1 LRTITIDLEVIAA
14 NYKLLKKL
22 TGGQVL
28 AIVKADAFG
37 HGMIEVSKKLESIGV
52 DILGTADIEEAMEL
66 RQAGIKSPIMAWLH
80 GKNTQFEEAIS
91 NDIELGAAAL
101 ATLEKIAAAAKKV
114 GKVTKVHLKVDTG
127 LGRNGA
133 DLASWPALIE
143 KAVELSGSGAI
154 DLVGVFSHLSGTSEK
169 DDLEQLRVF
178 EEAIEKAAKLGAR
191 FKIRHIAASLAAL
204 RYPSTRLDMVR
215 VGAAMYGIDPS
226 IEVIARDYGLL
237 PAMRVS
243 SEVVHVKKVP
253 AGHGVSYG
261 YLHRTKAESTLALVP
276 FGYTEGFP
284 RVATG
289 QAEVSLNG
297 KKYPVL
303 ARVAM
308 DQFILDLGTDS
319 AEVGDEVVI
328 IGDIT
333 KGEPSAED
341 LARAAGTINYEIVTK
356 MGGRAKRV
364 FR

>member
-1 LRTITIDLEVIAA
+1 MRTITIDLEVIAA
-14 NYKLLKKL
+14 NYKTLKKL

-52 DILGTADIEEAMEL
+52 DILGTADIDEALAIRE
-66 RQAGIKSPIMAWLH
+66 AGVNSPIMAWLH
-80 GKNTQFEEAIS
+80 SKNTQFEDAI
-91 NDIELGAAAL
+91 NHDIQLGASAI
-101 ATLEKIAAAAKKV
+101 ATLEKIATAAKKI
-114 GKVTKVHLKVDTG
+114 GKVAKVHLKVDTG

-133 DLASWPALIE
+133 ALASWPALIK
-143 KAVELSGSGAI
+143 KAVELTKGGSI

-178 EEAIEKAAKLGAR
+178 EEAIETASRLGAS

-204 RYPSTRLDMVR
+204 RYPSTRLDMIR
-215 VGAAMYGIDPS
+215 VGAALYGIDPS
-226 IEVIARDYGLL
+226 PEAVARDYDLL

-243 SEVVHVKKVP
+243 SEVVHIKKVP

-261 YLHRTKAESTLALVP
+261 YLHRTTAESTLALVP

-289 QAEVSLNG
+289 KAEVFLNG

-303 ARVAM
+303 GRVAM
-308 DQFILDLGTDS
+308 DQFILDLGSDS

-328 IGDIT
+328 IGDST

>member
-1 LRTITIDLEVIAA
+1 MRTITIDLEVIAN
-14 NYKLLKKL
+14 NYKTLKKL

-52 DILGTADIEEAMEL
+52 DILGTADIDEAMEL
-66 RQAGIKSPIMAWLH
+66 RHAGIKSPIMAWLH
-80 GKNTQFEEAIS
+80 GKNTQFEEVIS
-91 NDIELGAAAL
+91 NDIELGASAI

-114 GKVTKVHLKVDTG
+114 GKVAKVHLKVDTG
-127 LGRNGA
+127 LGRNGS

-143 KAVELSGSGAI
+143 KAVELSTSGAI
-154 DLVGVFSHLSGTSEK
+154 ELVGVFSHLSGTSEK

-178 EEAIEKAAKLGAR
+178 EEAIETAAKLGAT

-226 IEVIARDYGLL
+226 AEVIARDYGLL

-328 IGDIT
+328 IGDST
-333 KGEPSAED
+333 KGEPTAED

>member
-1 LRTITIDLEVIAA
+1 LRTITIDLEVIAN
-14 NYKLLKKL
+14 NYKTIKKL
-22 TGGQVL
+22 TSGQVL

-52 DILGTADIEEAMEL
+52 DILGTADIDEAMEL
-66 RQAGIKSPIMAWLH
+66 RHAGLKSPIMAWLH
-80 GKNTQFEEAIS
+80 GKNTQFEEAIG
-91 NDIELGAAAL
+91 NDIELGASAL

-114 GKVTKVHLKVDTG
+114 GKVAKVHLKVDTG
-127 LGRNGA
+127 LGRNGS
-133 DLASWPALIE
+133 DLASWPELIE
-143 KAVELSGSGAI
+143 KAVELSASGAI
-154 DLVGVFSHLSGTSEK
+154 ELVGVFSHLSGTSEK

-178 EEAIEKAAKLGAR
+178 EEAIETAAKLGAT

-204 RYPSTRLDMVR
+204 KYPSTRLDMVR

-226 IEVIARDYGLL
+226 TEVIAREYGLL

-243 SEVVHVKKVP
+243 SEVVHVKKAP

-328 IGDIT
+328 IGDST

-364 FR
+364 FL

>member
-1 LRTITIDLEVIAA
+1 LRTITIDLEVIAN
-14 NYKLLKKL
+14 NYKTIKKL

-52 DILGTADIEEAMEL
+52 DILGTADIDEAMEL
-66 RQAGIKSPIMAWLH
+66 RHAGIKSPIMAWLH

-91 NDIELGAAAL
+91 NDIELGASAL
-101 ATLEKIAAAAKKV
+101 ATLEKIGAAANKV
-114 GKVTKVHLKVDTG
+114 GKVAKVHLKVDTG
-127 LGRNGA
+127 LGRNGS

-143 KAVELSGSGAI
+143 KAVELSTSGAI
-154 DLVGVFSHLSGTSEK
+154 ELVGVFSHLSGTSEN

-178 EEAIEKAAKLGAR
+178 EEAIETAAKLGAK

-204 RYPSTRLDMVR
+204 RHPSTRLDMVR

-226 IEVIARDYGLL
+226 PEVIARDFGLL

-243 SEVVHVKKVP
+243 SELVHVKKVP
-253 AGHGVSYG
+253 AGHGISYG

-289 QAEVSLNG
+289 KAEVSLNG

-328 IGDIT
+328 IGDST
-333 KGEPSAED
+333 RGEPSAED

>member
-1 LRTITIDLEVIAA
+1 LRTITIDLEVIAN
-14 NYKLLKKL
+14 NYKTLKKL

-52 DILGTADIEEAMEL
+52 DILGTADIDEAMEL
-66 RQAGIKSPIMAWLH
+66 RHAGIKSPIMAWLH

-91 NDIELGAAAL
+91 NDIELGASAI
-101 ATLEKIAAAAKKV
+101 ATLEKIGTAAKKV
-114 GKVTKVHLKVDTG
+114 AKVAKVHLKVDTG

-133 DLASWPALIE
+133 DLE
-143 KAVELSGSGAI
+143 RAVELSGSGAI
-154 DLVGVFSHLSGTSEK
+154 ELVGVFSHLSGTSEK

-178 EEAIEKAAKLGAR
+178 EEAIKTAAKLGAT

-226 IEVIARDYGLL
+226 PEVIARDYGLL

-308 DQFILDLGTDS
+308 DQFILDLGSDS

-328 IGDIT
+328 IGDST

>member
-1 LRTITIDLEVIAA
+1 
-14 NYKLLKKL
+14 
-22 TGGQVL
+22 
-28 AIVKADAFG
+28 
-37 HGMIEVSKKLESIGV
+37 
-52 DILGTADIEEAMEL
+52 
-66 RQAGIKSPIMAWLH
+66 MAWLH
-80 GKNTQFEEAIS
+80 GKNTQFEKAIG
-91 NDIELGAAAL
+91 NDIELGASAL

-114 GKVTKVHLKVDTG
+114 GKVAKVHLKVDTG
-127 LGRNGA
+127 LGRNGS
-133 DLASWPALIE
+133 DLASWPELIE
-143 KAVELSGSGAI
+143 KAVELSASGAI
-154 DLVGVFSHLSGTSEK
+154 ELVGVFSHLSGTSEK

-178 EEAIEKAAKLGAR
+178 EEAIETAAKLGAT

-204 RYPSTRLDMVR
+204 KYPSTRLDMVR

-226 IEVIARDYGLL
+226 LEVIARDFGLL

-243 SEVVHVKKVP
+243 SEVVHVKKAP

-328 IGDIT
+328 IGDST

-364 FR
+364 FL

>member
-1 LRTITIDLEVIAA
+1 MRTITIDLEVIAA
-14 NYKLLKKL
+14 NYKTLKNL

-37 HGMIEVSKKLESIGV
+37 HGMIEVSNKLESIGV
-52 DILGTADIEEAMEL
+52 DMLGTADIDEAMEL
-66 RQAGIKSPIMAWLH
+66 RKVGIKSPIMAWLH
-80 GKNTQFEEAIS
+80 SKNTQFGEAVS
-91 NDIELGAAAL
+91 QDIDLGAASV
-101 ATLEKIAAAAKKV
+101 ATLEKVAVAATKV
-114 GKVTKVHLKVDTG
+114 GKTAKVHLKVDTG

-133 DLASWPALIE
+133 DLASWPALIQ
-143 KAVELSGSGAI
+143 KAVQISSNGAVE
-154 DLVGVFSHLSGTSEK
+154 LVGVFSHLSGTSEK

-178 EEAIEKAAKLGAR
+178 EEAIETATKLGAS

-204 RYPSTRLDMVR
+204 RYPSTRLDMIR
-215 VGAAMYGIDPS
+215 VGAALYGIDPND
-226 IEVIARDYGLL
+226 EVIARDYGLL
-237 PAMRVS
+237 PAMRVN

-261 YLHRTKAESTLALVP
+261 YLHKTKTESTLALVP

-328 IGDIT
+328 IGDST

>member
-1 LRTITIDLEVIAA
+1 MRTITIDLEVIAS
-14 NYKLLKKL
+14 NYKTLKKL

-52 DILGTADIEEAMEL
+52 DILGTADIEEAMDL
-66 RQAGIKSPIMAWLH
+66 RKAGIKSPIMAWLH
-80 GKNTQFEEAIS
+80 GKNTKFEEAIS
-91 NDIELGAAAL
+91 SDIQLGASAL
-101 ATLEKIAAAAKKV
+101 ATLENIAIAAKKLGQV
-114 GKVTKVHLKVDTG
+114 SKVHLKVDTG

-133 DLASWPALIE
+133 DLASWPELIK
-143 KAVELSGSGAI
+143 KAVELSASGAI
-154 DLVGVFSHLSGTSEK
+154 ELVGVFSHLSGTSEK

-178 EEAIEKAAKLGAR
+178 EEAIETATKLGAT
-191 FKIRHIAASLAAL
+191 FKIRHIAASLSAL

-226 IEVIARDYGLL
+226 TEVIARDYGLL
-237 PAMRVS
+237 PAMRVT

-261 YLHRTKAESTLALVP
+261 YLHTTKAESTLALVP

-284 RVATG
+284 RIATG
-289 QAEVSLNG
+289 KAEVALNG

-308 DQFILDLGTDS
+308 DQFILDLGSGS

-328 IGDIT
+328 IGDSS

-341 LARAAGTINYEIVTK
+341 LALAAGTINYEIVTK

>member
-1 LRTITIDLEVIAA
+1 
-14 NYKLLKKL
+14 
-22 TGGQVL
+22 
-28 AIVKADAFG
+28 
-37 HGMIEVSKKLESIGV
+37 
-52 DILGTADIEEAMEL
+52 
-66 RQAGIKSPIMAWLH
+66 
-80 GKNTQFEEAIS
+80 
-91 NDIELGAAAL
+91 
-101 ATLEKIAAAAKKV
+101 LEKIAAAAKKV
-114 GKVTKVHLKVDTG
+114 GKVAKVHLKVDTG
-127 LGRNGA
+127 LGRNGS

-143 KAVELSGSGAI
+143 KAVELSASGAI
-154 DLVGVFSHLSGTSEK
+154 ELVGVFSHLSGTSEK

-178 EEAIEKAAKLGAR
+178 EEAIKTATKLGAT

-226 IEVIARDYGLL
+226 PEVIARDYGLL

-289 QAEVSLNG
+289 KAEVSLNG

-308 DQFILDLGTDS
+308 DQLILDLGTDS

-328 IGDIT
+328 IGDRT

>member
-1 LRTITIDLEVIAA
+1 LRTITIDLEVIAS
-14 NYKLLKKL
+14 NYRTLKNL
-22 TGGQVL
+22 SGGRVL

-52 DILGTADIEEAMEL
+52 DILGTADIEEAMQL

-80 GKNTQFEEAIS
+80 GKNTKFEEAIS
-91 NDIELGAAAL
+91 NDIELGASNL
-101 ATLEKIAAAAKKV
+101 TTLENIAAAAKKV
-114 GKVTKVHLKVDTG
+114 AKVAKVHLKVDTG

-133 DLASWPALIE
+133 DLASWPELIK
-143 KAVELSGSGAI
+143 KAVELAGSGSI
-154 DLVGVFSHLSGTSEK
+154 ELEGVFSHLSGTSEK

-178 EEAIEKAAKLGAR
+178 EEAIETAAKLGAS
-191 FKIRHIAASLAAL
+191 FKTAHIAASLAAL
-204 RYPSTRLDMVR
+204 RYPSTRLDMIR
-215 VGAAMYGIDPS
+215 VGAALYGIDPS
-226 IEVIARDYGLL
+226 PEVIARDYGLL

-261 YLHRTKAESTLALVP
+261 YLHRTQGESTLALVP
-276 FGYTEGFP
+276 FGYAEGFP

-289 QAEVSLNG
+289 KAEVSLNG

-328 IGDIT
+328 IGDST

-341 LARAAGTINYEIVTK
+341 LARAADTINYEIVTK

>member
-1 LRTITIDLEVIAA
+1 MRTITIDLEVIAS
-14 NYKLLKKL
+14 NYKTLKRL

-52 DILGTADIEEAMEL
+52 DILGTADIDEAMEL

-91 NDIELGAAAL
+91 NDIELGASAL

-114 GKVTKVHLKVDTG
+114 GKVAKVHLKVDTG
-127 LGRNGA
+127 LGRNGS
-133 DLASWPALIE
+133 DLASWPTLIE
-143 KAVELSGSGAI
+143 KAVELSASGAI
-154 DLVGVFSHLSGTSEK
+154 ELIGVFSHLSGTSEK

-178 EEAIEKAAKLGAR
+178 EEAIETATKLGAT

-204 RYPSTRLDMVR
+204 RYPGTRLDMVR

-226 IEVIARDYGLL
+226 PEVIARDYGLL

-328 IGDIT
+328 IGDSA

-341 LARAAGTINYEIVTK
+341 LARAASTINYEIVTK

>member
-1 LRTITIDLEVIAA
+1 MRTITIDLEVIAN
-14 NYKLLKKL
+14 NYKTIKKL

-52 DILGTADIEEAMEL
+52 DILGTADIDEAMEL
-66 RQAGIKSPIMAWLH
+66 RHAGIKSPIMAWLH
-80 GKNTQFEEAIS
+80 GKNTQIEEAIS
-91 NDIELGAAAL
+91 NAIELGASSL

-114 GKVTKVHLKVDTG
+114 GKVVKVHLKVDTG
-127 LGRNGA
+127 LGRNGS

-143 KAVELSGSGAI
+143 KAVELSASGAI
-154 DLVGVFSHLSGTSEK
+154 ELVGVFSHLSGTSEK

-226 IEVIARDYGLL
+226 TEVIAREYGLL

-253 AGHGVSYG
+253 VGHGVSYG

-328 IGDIT
+328 IGDST

-364 FR
+364 FH

>member
-1 LRTITIDLEVIAA
+1 MRTITIDLEVIAS
-14 NYKLLKKL
+14 NYKTLKKL
-22 TGGQVL
+22 TGGQVM

-52 DILGTADIEEAMEL
+52 DILGTADIEEAIAIRE
-66 RQAGIKSPIMAWLH
+66 AGIKSPIMAWLH
-80 GKNTQFEEAIS
+80 GKNTDFDEAIE
-91 NDIELGAAAL
+91 NDIQLGASAI
-101 ATLEKIAAAAKKV
+101 ATLERIATAAKKV
-114 GKVTKVHLKVDTG
+114 GKVAKVHLKVDTG

-133 DLASWPALIE
+133 DLGSWPGLIE
-143 KAVELSGSGAI
+143 KAVELSTSGSI
-154 DLVGVFSHLSGTSEK
+154 ELVGVFSHLSGTSEK

-178 EEAIEKAAKLGAR
+178 EEAIDTASKLGAK

-204 RYPSTRLDMVR
+204 RYPSTRLDMIR
-215 VGAAMYGIDPS
+215 VGAALYGIDPS
-226 IEVIARDYGLL
+226 EEVIAREYGLL

-253 AGHGVSYG
+253 DGHGVSYG
-261 YLHRTKAESTLALVP
+261 YLHKTKAESTLALVP

-289 QAEVSLNG
+289 QAEVSING
-297 KKYPVL
+297 KNYPVL

-308 DQFILDLGTDS
+308 DQIILDLGSDS

-328 IGDIT
+328 IGDKT

-341 LARAAGTINYEIVTK
+341 LAKAAGTINYEIVTK

>member
-1 LRTITIDLEVIAA
+1 LRTITIDLEVIAN
-14 NYKLLKKL
+14 NYKTLKKL

-37 HGMIEVSKKLESIGV
+37 HGMIQVSKKLESIGV
-52 DILGTADIEEAMEL
+52 DILGTADIDEAMEL
-66 RQAGIKSPIMAWLH
+66 RHAGIKSPIMAWLH

-91 NDIELGAAAL
+91 NDIELGASAL

-114 GKVTKVHLKVDTG
+114 GKVAKVHLKVDTG
-127 LGRNGA
+127 LGRNGS

-143 KAVELSGSGAI
+143 KAVELSASGVI
-154 DLVGVFSHLSGTSEK
+154 ELVGVFSHLSGTSEK

-178 EEAIEKAAKLGAR
+178 EVAIETASKLGAT

-204 RYPSTRLDMVR
+204 RYPSTRFDMVR

-226 IEVIARDYGLL
+226 PEVIARDFGLL

-308 DQFILDLGTDS
+308 DQFILDLGTDT

-328 IGDIT
+328 IGDST

>member
-1 LRTITIDLEVIAA
+1 MRTITIDLEVIAS
-14 NYKLLKKL
+14 NYKTLKKL
-22 TGGQVL
+22 TGVQVL

-37 HGMIEVSKKLESIGV
+37 HGMIEVAKKLESIGV
-52 DILGTADIEEAMEL
+52 DILGTADIDEAMEL

-80 GKNTQFEEAIS
+80 GSNTKFEEAIVGE
-91 NDIELGAAAL
+91 IQLGASAI
-101 ATLEKIAAAAKKV
+101 ATLENIAAAARNVSKV
-114 GKVTKVHLKVDTG
+114 AKVHLKVDTG

-133 DLASWPALIE
+133 DLASWPELIR
-143 KAVELSGSGAI
+143 KAVLLRENGDI
-154 DLVGVFSHLSGTSEK
+154 ELVGVFSHLSGTSEK

-178 EEAIEKAAKLGAR
+178 EEAIDTATKLGAT

-204 RYPSTRLDMVR
+204 RYPSTRLDMIR
-215 VGAAMYGIDPS
+215 VGAALYGIDPS
-226 IEVIARDYGLL
+226 SDVIARDYGLF
-237 PAMRVS
+237 PAMRVT
-243 SEVVHVKKVP
+243 SEVVHLKKVP

-261 YLHRTKAESTLALVP
+261 YLHTTTASSTLALVP

-289 QAEVSLNG
+289 KAEVSLNG

-308 DQFILDLGTDS
+308 DQFILDLGSDS
-319 AEVGDEVVI
+319 AEIGDEVVI
-328 IGDIT
+328 IGDST

-341 LARAAGTINYEIVTK
+341 IALAAGTINYEIVTK

>member
-1 LRTITIDLEVIAA
+1 MRTITIDLEVIAA
-14 NYKLLKKL
+14 NYKTLKNL

-52 DILGTADIEEAMEL
+52 DMLGTADIDEAMEL
-66 RQAGIKSPIMAWLH
+66 RKVGIKSPIMAWLH
-80 GKNTQFEEAIS
+80 SKTTQFEEPIS
-91 NDIELGAAAL
+91 QDIDLGAASV
-101 ATLEKIAAAAKKV
+101 ATLEKIAAAATQV
-114 GKVTKVHLKVDTG
+114 GKSARVHLKVDTG

-133 DLASWPALIE
+133 DLASWPALIQ
-143 KAVELSGSGAI
+143 KAVELSSSGPVE
-154 DLVGVFSHLSGTSEK
+154 LVGVFSHLSGTSEK

-178 EEAIEKAAKLGAR
+178 EEAIETATELGAS

-204 RYPSTRLDMVR
+204 RYPSTRLDMIR
-215 VGAAMYGIDPS
+215 VGAALYGIDPS
-226 IEVIARDYGLL
+226 DEVIARDYGLR

-261 YLHRTKAESTLALVP
+261 YLHKTKTESTLALVP

-328 IGDIT
+328 IGDST

>member
-1 LRTITIDLEVIAA
+1 MRTITIDLEVIAA
-14 NYKLLKKL
+14 NYKTLKNL

-52 DILGTADIEEAMEL
+52 DMLGTADTDEAMEL
-66 RQAGIKSPIMAWLH
+66 RKVGIKSPIMAWLH
-80 GKNTQFEEAIS
+80 SKNTQFEEAVS
-91 NDIELGAAAL
+91 QDIDLGAASV
-101 ATLEKIAAAAKKV
+101 ATLEKIAVAATKV
-114 GKVTKVHLKVDTG
+114 GKTAKVHLKVDTG

-133 DLASWPALIE
+133 DLASWPALIQ
-143 KAVELSGSGAI
+143 KSVELSSSGTVE
-154 DLVGVFSHLSGTSEK
+154 LVGVFSHLSGTSEK

-178 EEAIEKAAKLGAR
+178 EEAIETATKLGAS

-204 RYPSTRLDMVR
+204 RYPTTRLDMIR
-215 VGAAMYGIDPS
+215 VGAALYGIDPS
-226 IEVIARDYGLL
+226 DEVIARDYGLL
-237 PAMRVS
+237 PAMSVS

-261 YLHRTKAESTLALVP
+261 YLHKTKTESTLALVP

-319 AEVGDEVVI
+319 AEVGDEVII
-328 IGDIT
+328 IGDST

>member
-1 LRTITIDLEVIAA
+1 MRTITIDLEVIAS
-14 NYKLLKKL
+14 NYRTLKNL
-22 TGGQVL
+22 SGGRVL

-52 DILGTADIEEAMEL
+52 DILGTADIEEAMQL

-80 GKNTQFEEAIS
+80 GKNTKFEEAIS
-91 NDIELGAAAL
+91 NEIELGASNL
-101 ATLEKIAAAAKKV
+101 TTLENIAAAAKNV
-114 GKVTKVHLKVDTG
+114 GKVAKVHLKVDTG

-143 KAVELSGSGAI
+143 KAVELAGSGSI
-154 DLVGVFSHLSGTSEK
+154 ELEGVFSHLSGTSEK

-178 EEAIEKAAKLGAR
+178 EEAIETAAKLGAR

-226 IEVIARDYGLL
+226 PEVIARDYGLL

-243 SEVVHVKKVP
+243 SEVVHIKKVP

-261 YLHRTKAESTLALVP
+261 YLHRTQGESTLALVP
-276 FGYTEGFP
+276 FGYAEGFP

-289 QAEVSLNG
+289 KAEVSLNG

-328 IGDIT
+328 IGDTT

-341 LARAAGTINYEIVTK
+341 LARAADTINYEIVTK

>member
-1 LRTITIDLEVIAA
+1 LRTITIDLEVIAN
-14 NYKLLKKL
+14 NYKTLKIL
-22 TGGQVL
+22 TGGEVL

-91 NDIELGAAAL
+91 NDIELGASAM
-101 ATLEKIAAAAKKV
+101 ATLEKIGAAAKKV
-114 GKVTKVHLKVDTG
+114 GKVAKVHLKVDTG
-127 LGRNGA
+127 LGRNGS

-154 DLVGVFSHLSGTSEK
+154 KLVGVFSHLSGTSEK

-178 EEAIEKAAKLGAR
+178 EEAIETATKLGAT

-226 IEVIARDYGLL
+226 TEVIARDYGLL

-243 SEVVHVKKVP
+243 SEVAHVKKVP

-261 YLHRTKAESTLALVP
+261 YLHKTKAETTLALVP

-319 AEVGDEVVI
+319 AEVGDEIVI
-328 IGDIT
+328 IGDST

>member
-1 LRTITIDLEVIAA
+1 MRTITIDLEVIAN
-14 NYKLLKKL
+14 NYKTLKKL

-52 DILGTADIEEAMEL
+52 DILGTADIDEAMEL
-66 RQAGIKSPIMAWLH
+66 RHAGIKSPIMAWLH

-91 NDIELGAAAL
+91 NDIELGASAL
-101 ATLEKIAAAAKKV
+101 ATLEKTAAAAKKV
-114 GKVTKVHLKVDTG
+114 SKVAKVHLKVDTG
-127 LGRNGA
+127 LGRNGS

-143 KAVELSGSGAI
+143 KAVGLSASGAI
-154 DLVGVFSHLSGTSEK
+154 ELVGVFSHLSGTSEK

-178 EEAIEKAAKLGAR
+178 EVAIEAAAKLGAT
-191 FKIRHIAASLAAL
+191 FKTRHIAASLAAL

-226 IEVIARDYGLL
+226 PEVIARDYGLL

-328 IGDIT
+328 IGDSI

>member
-1 LRTITIDLEVIAA
+1 MRTITIDLEAIAS
-14 NYKLLKKL
+14 NYKTLKKL

-52 DILGTADIEEAMEL
+52 DIVGTADIEEAMEL

-80 GKNTQFEEAIS
+80 GNNTNFEEAIS
-91 NDIELGAAAL
+91 SDIQLGASAIK
-101 ATLEKIAAAAKKV
+101 TLEKIAAAAKQV
-114 GKVTKVHLKVDTG
+114 GKVAKLHLKVDTG

-133 DLASWPALIE
+133 DLASWPGLIK
-143 KAVELSGSGAI
+143 KAVELSTGGVI
-154 DLVGVFSHLSGTSEK
+154 ELVGVFSHLSGTSEK

-178 EEAIEKAAKLGAR
+178 EEAIENATTLGAS

-204 RYPSTRLDMVR
+204 RYPSTRLEMIR
-215 VGAAMYGIDPS
+215 VGAALYGIDPS
-226 IEVIARDYGLL
+226 PEAIARDYGLL
-237 PAMRVS
+237 PAMRVT
-243 SEVVHVKKVP
+243 SEVVHIKKVP

-261 YLHRTKAESTLALVP
+261 YLHTTKASSTLALVP

-289 QAEVSLNG
+289 KAEVSLNG
-297 KKYPVL
+297 KRYPVL

-308 DQFILDLGTDS
+308 DQIILDLGTDS

-328 IGDIT
+328 IGDST

>member
-1 LRTITIDLEVIAA
+1 LRTITIDLEVIAS
-14 NYKLLKKL
+14 NYKTLKDL

-52 DILGTADIEEAMEL
+52 DILGTADVDEALEI
-66 RQAGIKSPIMAWLH
+66 RKAGIRSPIMAWLH
-80 GKNTQFEEAIS
+80 GKNTDFEQAIDQ
-91 NDIELGAAAL
+91 DIQLGASAI

-114 GKVTKVHLKVDTG
+114 GQTAKVHLKVDTG
-127 LGRNGA
+127 LGRNGS
-133 DLASWPALIE
+133 DLDSWPALIE
-143 KAVELSGSGAI
+143 KAVELSAAGAI
-154 DLVGVFSHLSGTSEK
+154 ELVGVFSHLSGTSEK

-178 EEAIEKAAKLGAR
+178 EEAIETATKLGAS

-204 RYPSTRLDMVR
+204 RYPATRLDMIR
-215 VGAAMYGIDPS
+215 VGAALYGIDPS
-226 IEVIARDYGLL
+226 PDAVARECGLL
-237 PAMRVS
+237 PAMRVT
-243 SEVVHVKKVP
+243 SEVVHIKKVP

-261 YLHRTKAESTLALVP
+261 YLHKTTGESTLALVP

-284 RVATG
+284 RIATG
-289 QAEVSLNG
+289 HAEVSLNG
-297 KKYPVL
+297 KRYRVL

-308 DQFILDLGTDS
+308 DQFILDLGSDS

-328 IGDIT
+328 IGDST

-341 LARAAGTINYEIVTK
+341 LALAAGTINYEIVTK

>member
-1 LRTITIDLEVIAA
+1 LRTITIDLEVIAN
-14 NYKLLKKL
+14 NYKTLKKL

-52 DILGTADIEEAMEL
+52 DILGTADIDEAMEL
-66 RQAGIKSPIMAWLH
+66 RHAGIKSPIMAWLH

-91 NDIELGAAAL
+91 NDIELGASAI
-101 ATLEKIAAAAKKV
+101 ATLETIATAAKKV
-114 GKVTKVHLKVDTG
+114 GKVAKVHLKVDTG
-127 LGRNGA
+127 LGRNGS
-133 DLASWPALIE
+133 DLASWQALIE
-143 KAVELSGSGAI
+143 KAVELSTSGAI
-154 DLVGVFSHLSGTSEK
+154 ELVGVFSHLSGTSEK

-178 EEAIEKAAKLGAR
+178 EEAIETAAKLGAT

-226 IEVIARDYGLL
+226 AEVIARDFGLL

-243 SEVVHVKKVP
+243 SEVVHVKKAP

-328 IGDIT
+328 IGDST
-333 KGEPSAED
+333 KGEPTAED